1 MKGSLRAL
9 SRRVQDLVDPG
20 QGGHAQVAQR
30 EGARPGRVVSAD
42 SYVTGE
48 GAGAVVHRRIVMGVG
63 EHGFGAE
70 FL

>member
-1 MKGSLRAL
+1 MSGGLRAL

-30 EGARPGRVVSAD
+30 EAARPGRVVSAVG
-42 SYVTGE
+42 YVTGE
-48 GAGAVVHRRIVMGVG
+48 GASTVVHRRIVIGVG

>member
-1 MKGSLRAL
+1 MSGGLQAL
-9 SRRVQDLVDPG
+9 SRRVQSLLAPG

-30 EGARPGRVVSAD
+30 EGAGPGRVVSAD

-48 GAGAVVHRRIVMGVG
+48 GAGAVVHRRIVMGAG